1 MIKSKIVVALGILL
15 ISLGCGKQGVYIPE
29 VPVNFNITVQLFNYQ
44 ATNGILEVPNQGVAG
59 LLIVHTAT
67 GYMAYDRCSPVNPAA
82 LCKVTPDEGGITAT
96 DPCSG
101 GKWLLLDGSPQKA
114 PAVHYLKTYTLRI
127 HGDQNI
133 QVTN

>member
-1 MIKSKIVVALGILL
+1 MIRKRFAVLLAALIFCC
-15 ISLGCGKQGVYIPE
+15 SCGKEGDYIPE
-29 VPVNFNITVQLFNYQ
+29 VPVNFLTTVTNFNLH
-44 ATNGILEVPNQGVAG
+44 AVNGILTVQGQGLAG
-59 LLIVHTAT
+59 LLIVKTIG
-67 GYMAYDRCSPVNPAA
+67 GYKAYDCCSPVNPQA
-82 LCKVTPDEGGITAT
+82 LCQVTADEGGITVT

-127 HGDQNI
+127 QAGENI